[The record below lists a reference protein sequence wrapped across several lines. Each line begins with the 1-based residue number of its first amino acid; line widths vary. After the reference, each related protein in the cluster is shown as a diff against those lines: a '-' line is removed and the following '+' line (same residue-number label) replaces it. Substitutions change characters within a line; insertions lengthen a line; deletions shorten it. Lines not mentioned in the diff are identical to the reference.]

1 MLLYFDISVLSLSYF
16 PFLYSFLL
24 FFDLVLKALP
34 DFLPPKN
41 CPLLFPSVS
50 GTLSKNHAQ
59 GFFAPKLCVMTA
71 DQIQNGG
78 GGGITSKSSHFYCTN
93 FML

>member
-24 FFDLVLKALP
+24 FFDLVLKASETVLRFSLLSAVP
-34 DFLPPKN
+34 FLKIMPK
-41 CPLLFPSVS
+41 
-50 GTLSKNHAQ
+50 GSK
-59 GFFAPKLCVMTA
+59 GFIAPKLCVMTA

-78 GGGITSKSSHFYCTN
+78 GGGITSKSSHFYCTI

>member
-24 FFDLVLKALP
+24 FFDLVLKASETVLRFSLLSAVP
-34 DFLPPKN
+34 FLKIMPKG
-41 CPLLFPSVS
+41 P
-50 GTLSKNHAQ
+50 K

-78 GGGITSKSSHFYCTN
+78 GGGITSKSSHFYCTI